1 MYNIKDKSSLQF
13 PLSFDIIFV
22 LSLSFFLEA
31 LSDFQGRIENAKWS
45 HNIITDYFTIHSSV
59 YPSLDHLWVLL
70 TQ

>member
-22 LSLSFFLEA
+22 SLSLPLEA

-45 HNIITDYFTIHSSV
+45 HNIITDYFTIHLSV

-70 TQ
+70 T